1 LKPLS
6 HWKLK
11 FNDGRWRLI
20 TAPPVLRDG
29 VLVSRMVR
37 GYHQELLQAIA
48 GRYIWPVT
56 REEELALFSEF
67 CQHYRNLAECAIP
80 GVDPSDLTW
89 ESRHGFF
96 IATESHPH
104 PNPAHPEMVRGLS
117 GLEQL
122 LGYTYPE
129 TDTVDHE
136 TEEGAGDS
144 DLSTLAI
151 ALLTFERQ
159 NVLALAEVMSSADL
173 AGVVGYANRKRQE
186 AHQQAEDKDK
196 PPAAPIEASEDPTG
210 ADDDLFREWKGVV
223 EERLRGMGVTV
234 PGVL

>member
-1 LKPLS
+1 
-6 HWKLK
+6 
-11 FNDGRWRLI
+11 
-20 TAPPVLRDG
+20 
-29 VLVSRMVR
+29 MVR
-37 GYHQELLQAIA
+37 AYHQELLQAIA

-67 CQHYRNLAECAIP
+67 CQHYRNLAEWAIP
-80 GVDPSDLTW
+80 GVDPSDLAW

-96 IATESHPH
+96 IATDSHPH

-129 TDTVDHE
+129 TDTVDPDPD
-136 TEEGAGDS
+136 EGAGDS

-196 PPAAPIEASEDPTG
+196 PPVTPIEASEDPSS
-210 ADDDLFREWKGVV
+210 ADDDLFREWKGFV
-223 EERLRGMGVTV
+223 EERLRRMGVRP
-234 PGVL
+234 PGSL

>member
-1 LKPLS
+1 MKPLS

-20 TAPPVLRDG
+20 TAPPVLHQG
-29 VLVSRMVR
+29 VLSSRMVR
-37 GYHQELLQAIA
+37 AYHQELLQTIA

-67 CQHYRNLAECAIP
+67 CQHYRNLAEWAIP
-80 GVDPSDLTW
+80 GIDPSDLAW

-129 TDTVDHE
+129 TDTVDPDPD
-136 TEEGAGDS
+136 EGAGDS

-196 PPAAPIEASEDPTG
+196 PPVAPPEPVEDPAS
-210 ADDDLFREWKGVV
+210 ADDDLFREWKGVI
-223 EERLRGMGVTV
+223 EERLRGMRVRL
-234 PGVL
+234 PGSL